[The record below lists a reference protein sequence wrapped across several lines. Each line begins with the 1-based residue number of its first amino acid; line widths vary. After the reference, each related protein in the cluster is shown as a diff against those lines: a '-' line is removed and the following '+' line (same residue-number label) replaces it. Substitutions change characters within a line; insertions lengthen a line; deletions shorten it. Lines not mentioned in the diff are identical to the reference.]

1 MVLIL
6 PRLLVLPII
15 MVVRKTGKDRKA
27 GAPFLKNGY
36 YSVEVAKYIIAR
48 KASPLGV
55 ALID

>member
-1 MVLIL
+1 ML

-15 MVVRKTGKDRKA
+15 MVVRKTGQERKA

-36 YSVEVAKYIIAR
+36 YSVGVVKYIIAR
-48 KASPLGV
+48 KASPPGV